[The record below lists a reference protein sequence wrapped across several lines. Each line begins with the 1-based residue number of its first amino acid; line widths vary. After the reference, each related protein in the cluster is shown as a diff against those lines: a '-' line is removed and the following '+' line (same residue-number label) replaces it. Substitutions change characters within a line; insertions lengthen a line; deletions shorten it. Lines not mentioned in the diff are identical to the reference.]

1 MRRRVLGV
9 LGAVGWLVLIVV
21 IALGASGLV
30 AAMDNPPG
38 SSGRPD
44 QAPPGDPEVTR
55 QLDAAQADI
64 EALADEVESLGTS
77 ARGAYAAL
85 NGADPTTAQAA
96 IAEGNRL
103 VDDIDA
109 RTARIRAALAAVPY
123 VGTKTQDLLISPAL
137 ADRHAGLV
145 AALDGTNGLNAAWT
159 RLTRGSI
166 AATRMSGLLADH
178 DRLAGS
184 AADLGR
190 QGKYTDALASLDDAA
205 QRIADARALRDELAN
220 TVDVTV
226 LDEWL
231 SRNDDYD
238 KALRTLY
245 TTVSNAKGKV
255 TNAVRDADQGRE
267 GREGP
272 ASIRQPRP
280 RRHHVRDRP
289 GRDERR
295 RHRHRGGPRNAR
307 RRSRFARL
315 ADAGAC
321 SERRRQHTR
330 GRDRRAWIVPKRRAL
345 TPSRDRDAGYTDGSS
360 PSTQPARS
368 AAPGHVIPEVPS
380 RAASCRHRSAVGCPG
395 GRPRRS
401 RRGQNPPSTDRSVSW
416 IGGPAAS

>member
-166 AATRMSGLLADH
+166 AATKMSGLLADH

-255 TNAVRDADQGRE
+255 TNAVRDAIRGEKAAKDRLPSDSRGLVVIMSEIGQGGMNGAVIAIEEARGTLVAALDSLASPTPE
-267 GREGP
+267 P
-272 ASIRQPRP
+272 A
-280 RRHHVRDRP
+280 
-289 GRDERR
+289 
-295 RHRHRGGPRNAR
+295 
-307 RRSRFARL
+307 
-315 ADAGAC
+315 
-321 SERRRQHTR
+321 
-330 GRDRRAWIVPKRRAL
+330 
-345 TPSRDRDAGYTDGSS
+345 PSDDGSTPEDATDAPGS
-360 PSTQPARS
+360 SQS
-368 AAPGHVIPEVPS
+368 AAP
-380 RAASCRHRSAVGCPG
+380 
-395 GRPRRS
+395 
-401 RRGQNPPSTDRSVSW
+401 
-416 IGGPAAS
+416 